1 MATHEYWPPATGQ
14 LEHISAIA
22 RAMKMVNTQTP
33 IQPKIMT
40 GGPPAWM
47 PMMKPPLKAVQLFD
61 VRHGSY
67 ARLREM
73 LTMSQY

>member
-1 MATHEYWPPATGQ
+1 MATQEYWPPATGQ
-14 LEHISAIA
+14 REHISAIA
-22 RAMKMVNTQTP
+22 REINMVNTQTP

-47 PMMKPPLKAVQLFD
+47 PMMKTPLKAVQLFG
-61 VRHGSY
+61 VRHGSC

-73 LTMSQY
+73 LTRSQY